1 MRMFKIGKISTPTAA
16 GTALMLAAC
25 LNGVPA
31 SAAVIDFS
39 GTLSATA
46 TVMPDPSCAPLPLRG
61 MIARPNSSGLSPL
74 GAFTYSH
81 SICITGATGP
91 IHGIFSVFFD
101 SDQFD
106 GTIVGQAVAAGDGT
120 FNQVFNYTIL
130 GGTGRFAGGTGTFRG
145 DGTVDP
151 RMPPPRINFTFTPT
165 NAAVP
170 ETTTWA
176 MMLLGFGSVGARMR
190 RQRKLHVPA
199 GMAPSKAAFG
209 GQLVM

>member
-1 MRMFKIGKISTPTAA
+1 MSMFKIRASTVA
-16 GTALMLAAC
+16 GTALMLAAYPY
-25 LNGVPA
+25 GSAA
-31 SAAVIDFS
+31 SAQIIDFS

-46 TVMPDPSCAPLPLRG
+46 TVMPDSSCAPLPLRG
-61 MIARPNSSGLSPL
+61 MIARPNSSGQSSL

-91 IHGIFSVFFD
+91 VHGIFSVFFGN
-101 SDQFD
+101 DQFD
-106 GTIVGQAVAAGDGT
+106 GTIIGQAMAVGDGT

-170 ETTTWA
+170 EAATWA
-176 MMLLGFGSVGARMR
+176 MMLLGFGAAGAGLR
-190 RQRKLHVPA
+190 RHRKPGVTA
-199 GMAPSKAAFG
+199 VVTPSPSPNDRFRR
-209 GQLVM
+209 V

>member
-1 MRMFKIGKISTPTAA
+1 MRMFKIRVSTAA
-16 GTALMLAAC
+16 GTAVMLAAC
-25 LNGVPA
+25 LSGASA
-31 SAAVIDFS
+31 SAAIDFS

-46 TVMPDPSCAPLPLRG
+46 SVMPDPSCTPLPLRG
-61 MIARPNSSGLSPL
+61 MIARPNSSGQSSW

-91 IHGIFSVFFD
+91 VQGIFSVFFD
-101 SDQFD
+101 NDQFE
-106 GTIVGQAVAAGDGT
+106 GTIIGQAMAAGDGT

-145 DGTVDP
+145 YGTVDP

-170 ETTTWA
+170 ETATWA
-176 MMLLGFGSVGARMR
+176 MMLLGFTAVGAGMR
-190 RQRKLHVPA
+190 RHRKPRA
-199 GMAPSKAAFG
+199 FRAA
-209 GQLVM
+209 